1 MTVSLKCNFMPLQPF
16 PFRSSCYLTISSS
29 LHLIWTVPDTSFS
42 PPPSSH
48 LRCSEMLHLSFKLHT
63 VFLWE
68 VFPAHLNQPIPW
80 PQWMSPESPWEPQH
94 KSKIQDS
101 ISVFNEHLLGGHSC
115 FPQAPRAG
123 GSRGHLRSSPKTIGM
138 IHANRLTAV
147 QPYGWT
153 GARRRQMAPNPTLRG
168 ARHLWCPSVRLC
180 HPLVG
185 DAQSFAVPPESRHR
199 LELPRQ
205 KVSGFSF
212 QRWAKLSSLKHLLHL
227 PFPFVQLAI
236 VCWAAMKK
244 Y

>member
-1 MTVSLKCNFMPLQPF
+1 MLPHHQFITA
-16 PFRSSCYLTISSS
+16 
-29 LHLIWTVPDTSFS
+29 VPDTSFS
-42 PPPSSH
+42 PPPVHASGAVS
-48 LRCSEMLHLSFKLHT
+48 CCIWALSYTLCFSGKF
-63 VFLWE
+63 FL
-68 VFPAHLNQPIPW
+68 LI
-80 PQWMSPESPWEPQH
+80 
-94 KSKIQDS
+94 S
-101 ISVFNEHLLGGHSC
+101 ISQFLGHSEWVQSHRGNLSTRARYRTPFQC
-115 FPQAPRAG
+115 LMNTYWVGTAAFHEPHAQEAAEDTWGVHLKLYGWSMPTDPQPF
-123 GSRGHLRSSPKTIGM
+123 K
-138 IHANRLTAV
+138 
-147 QPYGWT
+147 PYGWT
-153 GARRRQMAPNPTLRG
+153 GARRRPRAPNPTLRG

-199 LELPRQ
+199 LELPRR

>member
-1 MTVSLKCNFMPLQPF
+1 MLPHHQFITALDMNSPWHILL
-16 PFRSSCYLTISSS
+16 
-29 LHLIWTVPDTSFS
+29 
-42 PPPSSH
+42 PPPSPC
-48 LRCSEMLHLSFKLHT
+48 LRCSELLHLSFKLHT

-115 FPQAPRAG
+115 FPRAPRTG